1 MAKATVMS
9 ELRVMFES
17 QMTDD
22 CQAFG
27 AKMVSTIATRVER
40 PTERTV

>member
-27 AKMVSTIATRVER
+27 GKMVSTISTRVER